1 MRFCNKLSHGIL
13 AIGSE
18 APRESVLLA
27 SRAQAE
33 SLHRMCL

>member
-1 MRFCNKLSHGIL
+1 MRFCDKSSHGIL

-18 APRESVLLA
+18 ALRGSVLLA